1 MRGKELW
8 GEPPGLGVA
17 FQIHSI
23 LTTKS
28 QNLPGRGGRSEE
40 FRRTGSRRGG
50 DGATNTTLPFP
61 KQPVTSRVDG
71 CQGEWGPPAPEGL
84 WNSIPRQVSVLAL
97 WMLPFKAGTAKAA
110 ELLMTNQSVRSQWET
125 NAWQIPGLFH
135 NPPPSF
141 LPESRAGG
149 N

>member
-1 MRGKELW
+1 MRGKGLW

-40 FRRTGSRRGG
+40 FRTGSRSGG
-50 DGATNTTLPFP
+50 DGATHTTLPFP
-61 KQPVTSRVDG
+61 KQPVTSGADG

-84 WNSIPRQVSVLAL
+84 WNSLPRPVSVLAL
-97 WMLPFKAGTAKAA
+97 WMLPFKARTAQAA
-110 ELLMTNQSVRSQWET
+110 EQLMTNQSVRSQWET
-125 NAWQIPGLFH
+125 HAWQIPGLFH
-135 NPPPSF
+135 NPPP
-141 LPESRAGG
+141 ESRAGG